1 MKIAIGSDHAAFESK
16 EDIRAYLQQE
26 FPDIE
31 VLDCGTDDTDSVD
44 YPDYGAKVAKAVLA
58 QTADR
63 GIVIC
68 GTGIGI
74 SITVNR
80 FRGIRGTLCH
90 DAFTARMSRMH
101 NDSNM
106 LVLGGRTTG
115 KDVARD
121 IVKIWIETPFEGGRH
136 QRRLDKIETVTHVV

>member
-1 MKIAIGSDHAAFESK
+1 MKIAIGSDHGGFELK
-16 EDIRAYLQQE
+16 EDIREYLEQE
-26 FPDIE
+26 FSDIE
-31 VLDCGTDDTDSVD
+31 VIDCGTKDTSSVD
-44 YPDYGAKVAKAVLA
+44 YPDYGAKVAKTVLN

-63 GIVIC
+63 GIVFC

-90 DAFTARMSRMH
+90 DAFTARMGRMH

-136 QRRLDKIETVTHVV
+136 QGRLDKIETVTSDQ